1 MFSLIGFAIVPSIF
15 SGTQPRQWQGVGH
28 HLGADKSI
36 STKRHS
42 LRPTLPYVKIS
53 K

>member
-15 SGTQPRQWQGVGH
+15 SDTRPQQWQGVGH
-28 HLGADKSI
+28 HSGADKSI
-36 STKRHS
+36 STQRHS
-42 LRPTLPYVKIS
+42 LRLTLPYIKIS